1 MIDRH
6 TQPTYSGTMTPTISD
21 SERHARASLF
31 EAGISDPST
40 ALLRARLMLDH
51 AKNARDLAHGWPSML
66 GVDSDDLATLDAAEN
81 AVFYLYTVLLRKE
94 RQAPPTINVSIT
106 RGGVTTNLATCRLDP
121 PDELARVGLLAPWI
135 EPNPIGFGTLTP
147 FEREQT
153 RRLAEATISYCETG
167 CGEFAAESE

>member
-1 MIDRH
+1 
-6 TQPTYSGTMTPTISD
+6 MTPTISD

-31 EAGISDPST
+31 EAGISDPSI

-66 GVDSDDLATLDAAEN
+66 GVDADDLATLDAAEN
-81 AVFYLYTVLLRKE
+81 VASYLYNALLRKE
-94 RQAPPTINVSIT
+94 RAAPQTPPTISVSIT
-106 RGGVTTNLATCRLDP
+106 RDGVTTMLSTCRLDP
-121 PDELARVGLLAPWI
+121 PEELARVGLLSPWI
-135 EPNPIGFGTLTP
+135 EPIPQGFGTLTT

-167 CGEFAAESE
+167 CGEMATMAE

>member
-1 MIDRH
+1 
-6 TQPTYSGTMTPTISD
+6 MTSTISD

-31 EAGISDPST
+31 EAGISDPSI

-66 GVDSDDLATLDAAEN
+66 GVDADDLATLDAAEN
-81 AVFYLYTVLLRKE
+81 AVSYLYAVLLRKE
-94 RQAPPTINVSIT
+94 RTLPAAPSTINVSIT
-106 RGGVTTNLATCRLDP
+106 RDGVTTNLSTCTLSP
-121 PDELARVGLLAPWI
+121 EAMASTGILAPWI
-135 EPNPIGFGTLTP
+135 EPDPIGFGTLTA

-167 CGEFAAESE
+167 CGESATVTE

>member
-1 MIDRH
+1 
-6 TQPTYSGTMTPTISD
+6 MTPTISD

-31 EAGISDPST
+31 EAGISNPSI

-51 AKNARDLAHGWPSML
+51 AKNARDLAHGWPSMFNIDADGRASL
-66 GVDSDDLATLDAAEN
+66 DHAESVALDA
-81 AVFYLYTVLLRKE
+81 YTSLLNEEARSE
-94 RQAPPTINVSIT
+94 PSTINVSIT
-106 RGGVTTNLATCRLDP
+106 RDGVTTNLSTCRLDP
-121 PDELARVGLLAPWI
+121 PEELARFGLLAPWI

-167 CGEFAAESE
+167 CGEFAADSE